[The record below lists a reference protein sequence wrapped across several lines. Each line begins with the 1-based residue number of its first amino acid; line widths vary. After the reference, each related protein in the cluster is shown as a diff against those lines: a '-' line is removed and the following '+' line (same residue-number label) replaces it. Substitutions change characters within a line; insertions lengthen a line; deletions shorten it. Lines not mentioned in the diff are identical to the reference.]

1 MIEATLK
8 SEDKH
13 QLIGKFCDMEP
24 PANQDADQQSLFKG
38 KMSFSMVVDEVEEAK
53 SDARSGGHPGT
64 DLS

>member
-24 PANQDADQQSLFKG
+24 PASQDADQQGLFQG

-53 SDARSGGHPGT
+53 SDAGSDEHPGM